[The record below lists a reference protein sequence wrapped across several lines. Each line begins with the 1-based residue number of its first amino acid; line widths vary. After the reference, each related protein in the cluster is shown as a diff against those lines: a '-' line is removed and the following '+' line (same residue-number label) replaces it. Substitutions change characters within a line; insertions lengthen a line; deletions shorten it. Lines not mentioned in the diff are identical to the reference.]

1 MGFLLLAV
9 FLIAIPFTY
18 LANKTNTQLATATA
32 HANVMATQQAKA
44 TAGVASTATSGTLIL
59 SDTLAS
65 NTNGRWV
72 ENTTCVFTGGS
83 YHVKV
88 QQTSFLQIC
97 PSNTLS
103 LDNAAIQVDVS
114 LLSGNDAG
122 LLFRANGAQFYDF
135 EITDQGQ
142 FFLRRHNAGTGT
154 SYTYLIENTSSPV
167 IAPPGKKNRLLVI
180 ANGEDFKLFIN
191 GTFMGEAHDTTF
203 ASGQVALVA
212 GTLYT
217 TNNGEGSFANLKVF
231 KS

>member
-32 HANVMATQQAKA
+32 NANVNATQQAKA

-65 NTNGRWV
+65 NTNGSWV
-72 ENTTCVFTGGS
+72 ENTTCVFTGGN

-88 QQTSFLQIC
+88 QQSSFLQIC

-142 FFLRRHNAGTGT
+142 FFLRRHDAGTGA

-167 IAPPGKKNRLLVI
+167 IASGRNNTLLLI
-180 ANGEDFKLFIN
+180 ANGDDFKLFIN
-191 GTFMGEAHDTTF
+191 GTFMGEAHDATF

-217 TNNGEGSFANLKVF
+217 TNSGEGSFANLKVF